1 MRDQGHVRR
10 KEPRLGAPNLRVDY
24 TLLEASH
31 KSLTSLAS
39 EFGALQASTGGYDAA
54 MGSGAIAG
62 AMDNFA
68 GNWSYHRDKLVAN
81 MHKLD
86 DMITESVKQ
95 FMDTDQQLA
104 RGLQG
109 GKT

>member
-1 MRDQGHVRR
+1 MGT
-10 KEPRLGAPNLRVDY
+10 PNLRVDY

-39 EFGALQASTGGYDAA
+39 EFGSLQASTSGYDGA

-62 AMDNFA
+62 AMGNFA

-86 DMITESVKQ
+86 DMITESVTQ
-95 FMDTDQQLA
+95 FTNTDQKLA
-104 RGLQG
+104 REFTG
-109 GKT
+109 GKK

>member
-1 MRDQGHVRR
+1 MGT
-10 KEPRLGAPNLRVDY
+10 PNLRVDY

-39 EFGALQASTGGYDAA
+39 EFGSLQASTGSYDAA
-54 MGSGAIAG
+54 LGSGAIAS
-62 AMDNFA
+62 AMGSFA

-86 DMITESVKQ
+86 AMITESVKQ
-95 FMDTDQQLA
+95 FMSTDHQLA
-104 RGLQG
+104 REFTG
-109 GKT
+109 GKK

>member
-1 MRDQGHVRR
+1 MCGQGDVRR

-39 EFGALQASTGGYDAA
+39 EFGTLQASTSGYDAA

-62 AMDNFA
+62 AMGNFA

-86 DMITESVKQ
+86 EMITESVKQ
-95 FMDTDQQLA
+95 FMNTDHRLA
-104 RGLQG
+104 REFQG
-109 GKT
+109 GKK